1 MTIDTFDQDLTA
13 RLWRKLSTAEG
24 AHQQLELYGPRA
36 LLPSVYDVDTLASCT
51 VALSLLS
58 IAELGALR
66 LGSALPAVRVD
77 RRQAAALFRSER
89 YVQPVGWELP
99 PMLDDLM
106 GDYRTRNGFIRL
118 HTNYA
123 HHRTAL
129 LEVLGV
135 PAERAKLEEAVS
147 AHDSEVLE
155 DAVVAAG
162 GCAAALRTTAEWQA
176 HDQGRALTHE
186 GVFGVQTRPGRL
198 SLPELSAR
206 QLPLHGVRVLDLTR
220 VIAGPVATRLLAAY
234 GAEVLRIDP
243 PGFQEVGAL
252 LSETSVG
259 KRRAFLDLKTSAGR
273 GSFEALLRSTHVL
286 VYGGRHGALDHLGF
300 THDVL
305 LELNPNLCI
314 VRENAYGF
322 TGPWANRRGFDSL
335 VQMSTGIAHRS
346 MQALEADRPGAL
358 PAQALD
364 HGTGYLVAAAVC
376 AALTRALREQLVS
389 ETRVSLARTAALLMA
404 LGEERDPRG
413 PELSQLDIEPFME
426 QAQTGFGE
434 VRRVG
439 AARGIEGI
447 TPAWPVQA
455 GPLGTDP
462 AEWMAA

>member
-1 MTIDTFDQDLTA
+1 MTTDAHDRDLIAT
-13 RLWRKLSTAEG
+13 LWG
-24 AHQQLELYGPRA
+24 ALGAPGSALQHLELQGPRA
-36 LLPSVYDVDTLASCT
+36 LLPSIYSVDVLATSA

-58 IAELGALR
+58 IAELASVRSGR
-66 LGSALPAVRVD
+66 SLPAVKLD

-89 YVQPVGWELP
+89 YVQTLGWQLP
-99 PMLDDLM
+99 PLLDELM
-106 GDYRTRNGFIRL
+106 GDYRTRDGFIRL

-123 HHRTAL
+123 HHRAAL

-135 PAERAKLEEAVS
+135 PASREQLKEAVS
-147 AHDSEVLE
+147 TLDAEVLE

-162 GCAAALRTTAEWQA
+162 GCAAAMRTPAQWQT
-176 HDQGRALTHE
+176 HGQGRALTHE
-186 GVFGVQTRPGRL
+186 SVFALQTRPGRL
-198 SLPELSAR
+198 DLPALSAGQR
-206 QLPLHGVRVLDLTR
+206 PLAGVRVLDLTR
-220 VIAGPVATRLLAAY
+220 VIAGPIATRLLAAY

-252 LSETSVG
+252 LTETSVG

-273 GSFEALLRSTHVL
+273 VSFELLLRNAHVL

-305 LELNPNLCI
+305 REQNPNLCV

-335 VQMSTGIAHRS
+335 VQMSTGIAQRS
-346 MQALEADRPGAL
+346 MQALQADKPRAL

-364 HGTGYLVAAAVC
+364 HATGYFVAAAVC
-376 AALTRALREQLVS
+376 TALTRALREQLVS
-389 ETRVSLARTAALLMA
+389 ETHTSLARTATVLME
-404 LGEERDPRG
+404 LGDARDPRG
-413 PELSQLDIEPFME
+413 PELSQLDIEPFTE
-426 QAQTGFGE
+426 HAQTGFGE

-447 TPAWPVQA
+447 TPAWELQA

-462 AEWMAA
+462 PAWS